1 MSDGN
6 SRGTGPGAIFVAV
19 VVGGSAVGVVGWY
32 LMVNRGSPSID
43 SSGFDLSAAPHTSR
57 PAPVLSAPVEAPQA
71 SSLAMLKGDAGV
83 RIGDSGPAPA
93 QPASQAKEG
102 DKKEQAHADF
112 TQEAR
117 KHESDVR
124 NYSMRMTQKYPILR
138 QYGRDWMSHP
148 DLKKLNDDYMRNH
161 DPIAFIMGL
170 TKAPSLGV
178 MVKQYAGNPAITAFI
193 TGAMKEAPADLT
205 SSAMDVLAN
214 DKVAKDLISNVA
226 GGLGLPPS
234 ITGLINSGDPSKI
247 DQTKVVNDMLNSPAV
262 QNAMPAGQ
270 QAAPPVSLSR

>member
-148 DLKKLNDDYMRNH
+148 DLKKLNDDYMRDH
-161 DPIAFIMGL
+161 DPIAFMAGL
-170 TKAPSLGV
+170 SRAPSFPLLL
-178 MVKQYAGNPAITAFI
+178 KQYAGKQEILGFVVQGLT
-193 TGAMKEAPADLT
+193 KEAPHSLVESGLTLMREDASLKPVITQVETAIGMTPEMADKLT
-205 SSAMDVLAN
+205 GGSKKAA
-214 DKVAKDLISNVA
+214 SN
-226 GGLGLPPS
+226 
-234 ITGLINSGDPSKI
+234 
-247 DQTKVVNDMLNSPAV
+247 
-262 QNAMPAGQ
+262 
-270 QAAPPVSLSR
+270 

>member
-6 SRGTGPGAIFVAV
+6 SRGSGPGAIFVAV

-32 LMVNRGSPSID
+32 LMVNRGNPAID
-43 SSGFDLSAAPHTSR
+43 SSGFDLSAVKASRSLPVASVAP
-57 PAPVLSAPVEAPQA
+57 AEQQQQ
-71 SSLAMLKGDAGV
+71 SSLIMLKGDAGIRV
-83 RIGDSGPAPA
+83 ADSGPAPA
-93 QPASQAKEG
+93 QQAAQAKQG
-102 DKKEQAHADF
+102 DKKEQAHTDF
-112 TQEAR
+112 TDQAR

-124 NYSMRMTQKYPILR
+124 NYSIRMTQKYPILH

-193 TGAMKEAPADLT
+193 TGAMKEAPGDLT

-214 DKVAKDLISNVA
+214 DKVAKDLI
-226 GGLGLPPS
+226 
-234 ITGLINSGDPSKI
+234 NSGDPSKI
-247 DQTKVVNDMLNSPAV
+247 DQTKIVHDMINSPGV
-262 QNAMPAGQ
+262 QNAMPQGQ
-270 QAAPPVSLSR
+270 PSAPPVSLSR